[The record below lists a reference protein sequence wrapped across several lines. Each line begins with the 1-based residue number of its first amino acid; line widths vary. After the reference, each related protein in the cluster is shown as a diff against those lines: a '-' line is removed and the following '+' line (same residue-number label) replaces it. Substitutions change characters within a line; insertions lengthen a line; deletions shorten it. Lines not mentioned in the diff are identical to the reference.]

1 MNAGIQK
8 ELLQD
13 TNEQR
18 DLGETMSKLSER
30 VCEQYLANAKKRDDK
45 GEMTAPCRLGHRR
58 SVTQKKQQG
67 QRKAVCLVK
76 FL

>member
-1 MNAGIQK
+1 MNARLQK

-30 VCEQYLANAKKRDDK
+30 VCEQYLGNAKERDDK
-45 GEMTAPCRLGHRR
+45 GEMTAPCRPGP
-58 SVTQKKQQG
+58 SATQNKQQG
-67 QRKAVCLVK
+67 QWKAVCLVK

>member
-30 VCEQYLANAKKRDDK
+30 VCEQYLGNAKKRDDK
-45 GEMTAPCRLGHRR
+45 GEMTAPCRPGP
-58 SVTQKKQQG
+58 SVTQNKQQG
-67 QRKAVCLVK
+67 QWKAVCLVK

>member
-1 MNAGIQK
+1 
-8 ELLQD
+8 
-13 TNEQR
+13 
-18 DLGETMSKLSER
+18 MSKLSER

-45 GEMTAPCRLGHRR
+45 GEMTAPCRLGP

-67 QRKAVCLVK
+67 QWKAVCLVK

>member
-1 MNAGIQK
+1 M
-8 ELLQD
+8 LQD

-18 DLGETMSKLSER
+18 DLGETMSKLSVR
-30 VCEQYLANAKKRDDK
+30 VCEQELANAKKRDDK
-45 GEMTAPCRLGHRR
+45 GEMTAPCRLGP

-67 QRKAVCLVK
+67 QWKAVCLVK